1 MPFGLRGDLLRVKTV
16 NNELYKYL
24 SWPEAIVTGFLVFHQ
39 GVDESTSHFGI
50 NDQVDA
56 EGGDEAKSLND
67 FEMDWINTYNKVVA
81 YLDQNL

>member
-1 MPFGLRGDLLRVKTV
+1 MNFINICLSQRQLLLAFLFLTRGM
-16 NNELYKYL
+16 
-24 SWPEAIVTGFLVFHQ
+24 
-39 GVDESTSHFGI
+39 DESTSHFGI